1 MRPEDKK
8 QYKNTEAYES
18 VANLLTS
25 LAESTDDINALL
37 RSVAEYYDADRGY
50 VFEITADGK
59 AVDNTYEW
67 CREGVTAEI
76 NNLQNVPIESV
87 EVWIREFKKNGA
99 FYISS
104 LDTDVEKSSLTYEVL
119 EPQGIDSL
127 ITAPLYKGKEIS
139 GFVGIDNPH
148 KNTNDLLI
156 LKTAASIIYS
166 DIRRTIAE
174 KKEKEVAE
182 SLQNRFFA
190 GTFLNTFE
198 SAYYIN
204 LEENTF
210 VMGLFGG
217 LKKEK
222 NEVCKTAVE
231 KKSFI
236 VPAVYHSFEG
246 PYALEGS
253 LGASSASEKGIKVS
267 WIVGLPMDRIS
278 INRASLAAA
287 EMSRTMLSGHGEVD
301 IPFDSIEKKE
311 LVAPAGDTKKCVLEI
326 TTKSEKISFV
336 MKNEKAAADAFAK
349 LEAAMG

>member
-1 MRPEDKK
+1 MAD
-8 QYKNTEAYES
+8 
-18 VANLLTS
+18 TS
-25 LAESTDDINALL
+25 RLNRITDEH
-37 RSVAEYYDADRGY
+37 VP
-50 VFEITADGK
+50 K
-59 AVDNTYEW
+59 PVD
-67 CREGVTAEI
+67 
-76 NNLQNVPIESV
+76 
-87 EVWIREFKKNGA
+87 
-99 FYISS
+99 
-104 LDTDVEKSSLTYEVL
+104 
-119 EPQGIDSL
+119 
-127 ITAPLYKGKEIS
+127 
-139 GFVGIDNPH
+139 
-148 KNTNDLLI
+148 
-156 LKTAASIIYS
+156 
-166 DIRRTIAE
+166 AE
-174 KKEKEVAE
+174 KLIKEE
-182 SLQNRFFA
+182 L
-190 GTFLNTFE
+190 T
-198 SAYYIN
+198 
-204 LEENTF
+204 
-210 VMGLFGG
+210 MGLFGG